1 MAERARRIML
11 TKPEFD
17 APEGSAWVYNR
28 LSQRYEM
35 TFDAKPCIWEAG
47 EYRACLH
54 DMARFCHDNSI
65 VKIDFLDPH
74 NPQTTIRAL
83 AHEDSPMFGVP
94 LPVDWTPG
102 GELMDRSVEGHD
114 SLILSGDPDVKTKA
128 TIKSLSVR
136 QPVTQWTPTRAP
148 GASQGKITPP
158 E

>member
-1 MAERARRIML
+1 MEKVRRVM
-11 TKPEFD
+11 TVKPEFD

-28 LSQRYEM
+28 LPQRYEM

-54 DMARFCHDNSI
+54 DMARYCHDNSI

-74 NPQTTIRAL
+74 NPETTIRAL
-83 AHEDSPMFGVP
+83 AHEDSPMFGEP
-94 LPVDWTPG
+94 LPADWKTG
-102 GELMDRSVEGHD
+102 GELMDRTVHD
-114 SLILSGDPDVKTKA
+114 SLIQSGDPDIKTKA

-136 QPVTQWTPTRAP
+136 QPVTQWTPTRTA
-148 GASQGKITPP
+148 GGSQGKITPP